1 MSSQKV
7 SRPSLVTILVEVL
20 LFWPSIL
27 LDVAMTATSVCL
39 DLLQWKSLGHWELLA
54 LELAGEGAG
63 RGEALTLVI
72 LNVTRPHAGQGQRG
86 QIQGR
91 RGQIKVT
98 R

>member
-72 LNVTRPHAGQGQRG
+72 LNVTRSQRGQGQRG
-86 QIQGR
+86 KIQGH

>member
-72 LNVTRPHAGQGQRG
+72 FNVTRSPEGLGQRG
-86 QIQGR
+86 QIQGH
-91 RGQIKVT
+91 RGK
-98 R
+98 